1 VIPLRDVNP
10 TRRRPWVTW
19 LLIATNVWVFI
30 YQLSLSP
37 YATELFVRRYGVVP
51 YRLTEDLSLLALVSP
66 VTSMFMHGGWM
77 HLISNMW
84 FLHIFGDNVEDQ
96 IGKGRYA
103 LFYLMCGLAAVVAQV
118 SIDPSSHVPMVG
130 ASGAIAGVLAG
141 YVSLSPRARVLT
153 LVPIFIF
160 IQFVEIPAFFFIFV
174 WFAIQLLGS
183 HASLAQVGSG
193 MGGVAFFAH
202 VGGFVAG
209 LLLMPLFRQGSA
221 RPRKARSLRP

>member
-1 VIPLRDVNP
+1 MIPLRDVNP
-10 TRRRPWVTW
+10 TRRRPWLTW
-19 LLIATNVWVFI
+19 SLIAANVWVFVQ
-30 YQLSLSP
+30 QLSLSP
-37 YATELFVRRYGVVP
+37 YAAELFVRRYGVVP
-51 YRLTEDLSLLALVSP
+51 YRLTEELTLQAMLTP
-66 VTSMFMHGGWM
+66 ITSMFMHGGWM

-84 FLHIFGDNVEDQ
+84 FLHIFGDNVEDL
-96 IGKGRYA
+96 IGKGRYII
-103 LFYLMCGLAAVVAQV
+103 FYVMCGLAAVVAQV
-118 SIDPSSHVPMVG
+118 AIDPSSQVPMVG

-141 YVSLSPRARVLT
+141 YVSLFPRARVLT

-209 LLLMPLFRQGSA
+209 LLLMPLFRQGPA
-221 RPRKARSLRP
+221 RTRRPRSLRP

>member
-1 VIPLRDVNP
+1 MIPLRDVNP
-10 TRRRPWVTW
+10 TRRRPWLTW
-19 LLIATNVWVFI
+19 SLIAANVWVFI
-30 YQLSLSP
+30 QQLSLSP
-37 YATELFVRRYGVVP
+37 YAAELFVRRYGVVP
-51 YRLTEDLSLLALVSP
+51 YRLTEELTLQALLSP

-84 FLHIFGDNVEDQ
+84 FLHIFGDNVEDH
-96 IGKGRYA
+96 IGKGRYIV
-103 LFYLMCGLAAVVAQV
+103 FYLMCGLAAVVAQV
-118 SIDPSSHVPMVG
+118 SIDPSSQVPMVG

-141 YVSLSPRARVLT
+141 YVSSFPRARVLT

-160 IQFVEIPAFFFIFV
+160 IQFVEIPAFFFIIV

-209 LLLMPLFRQGSA
+209 LLLMPLFRPGSS
-221 RPRKARSLRP
+221 RPRRASSLRP

>member
-1 VIPLRDVNP
+1 
-10 TRRRPWVTW
+10 
-19 LLIATNVWVFI
+19 
-30 YQLSLSP
+30 
-37 YATELFVRRYGVVP
+37 
-51 YRLTEDLSLLALVSP
+51 
-66 VTSMFMHGGWM
+66 MHGGWL

-84 FLHIFGDNVEDQ
+84 FLHIFGDNVEDR
-96 IGKGRYA
+96 IGKIRYVG
-103 LFYLMCGLAAVVAQV
+103 FYLLCGLAAVIAQV
-118 SIDPSSHVPMVG
+118 IMDPMSQVPMVG

-141 YVSLSPRARVLT
+141 YVSLFPKARILT

-183 HASLAQVGSG
+183 QASLAHVGSG

-209 LLLMPLFRQGSA
+209 LLLMTVFRQGA
-221 RPRKARSLRP
+221 GRSRRRSFSS